1 MNKLQNKTVIITGAA
16 SGIGSSIVDVFAEE
30 GATIVLVDLQS
41 SSIREKTVLI
51 TQNGGHALAIT
62 CDISDEKDVEKMM
75 ESVMHHFGGVDIVVN
90 NAGIMDDFI
99 PTAELTTDKW
109 NRVLG
114 VNLNG
119 PFYVSRAA
127 LRSMLPNKKG
137 VILNIDSVGGLHGGR
152 AGAAYTTAKHGLIGL
167 TKNTAFMY
175 ANEGIRCNAIAP
187 GGVETAIGL
196 TLHPHPFGYG
206 KISPGLN
213 LMPRAGKP
221 IEIARLALFLVT
233 DDASFINGSVVTAD
247 AGWTAF

>member
-1 MNKLQNKTVIITGAA
+1 
-16 SGIGSSIVDVFAEE
+16 
-30 GATIVLVDLQS
+30 
-41 SSIREKTVLI
+41 
-51 TQNGGHALAIT
+51 
-62 CDISDEKDVEKMM
+62 
-75 ESVMHHFGGVDIVVN
+75 MHHFGGVDIVVN

-99 PTAELTTDKW
+99 PTAELITDKW

-137 VILNIDSVGGLHGGR
+137 VILNIASIGGLHGGR

-187 GGVETAIGL
+187 GGVETSIGL

-206 KISPGLN
+206 KISPGLP

-233 DDASFINGSVVTAD
+233 DDASFINGSVITAD